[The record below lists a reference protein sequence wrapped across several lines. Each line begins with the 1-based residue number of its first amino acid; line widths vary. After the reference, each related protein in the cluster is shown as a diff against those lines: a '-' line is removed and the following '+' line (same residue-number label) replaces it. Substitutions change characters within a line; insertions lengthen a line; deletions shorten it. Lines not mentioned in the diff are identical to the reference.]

1 MLLNEFGQRIPP
13 SMTPQ
18 QKALGVMRASAR
30 AELAGAYDAAQTTGE
45 NQKHWR
51 YADDL
56 SAAAANSFQVRKTL
70 RQRARYECLQSNSFG
85 NGIVMTLAND
95 TISTGPILQVQLD
108 PTVSKV
114 IEQRWKRWCRATKL
128 VQKLRTARLSKIVD
142 GETFLLRTTNPALRD
157 ACKLDIN
164 LVEADQVSTPGWMEG
179 RPGMVDGIIF
189 DRYNNP
195 TVYHVLKQH
204 PGEIWNLGAWQ
215 KVDVMADDVI
225 HLFNAIRPGQARGVP
240 EVTPSL
246 PLFAFLRRYTL
257 ATIDA
262 AETAANLSAI
272 ITTQANAWN
281 SEGYSTDP
289 GIQPFDSVQID
300 RGLMVSL
307 PHGYDMKQFKPEQPT
322 GSYEGFRNAILQE
335 IARCVHMPENKALG
349 SSANYNFS
357 SAKLDDQ
364 IYWHSIQLER
374 ELIWINECMER
385 IFEWWYEEAMNI
397 DGYLPLVDSYEPPH
411 TWGWP
416 PRLQANPAEEA
427 ATNLQLINGGLKLDE
442 QYLNEQGI
450 DPTWFFR
457 KMDEQIDRRKR
468 WGTVSQETATV
479 MQAETKA
486 QPEAGPEAV
495 ANQSSGEYMGISRMQ
510 WNRNKKAILETLQ
523 NVADGTLN
531 RAQAE
536 VFLSGVGLSP
546 ENIAKLLEDASDGS
560 VDSVSEEDE

>member
-204 PGEIWNLGAWQ
+204 PGEIWNIGAWQ

-289 GIQPFDSVQID
+289 AVMPFDTVQVD
-300 RGLMVSL
+300 RGSMVAL

-416 PRLQANPAEEA
+416 PRLQANPAEDA
-427 ATNLQLINGGLKLDE
+427 TTNLQLINGGLKLDE

-457 KMDEQIDRRKR
+457 KMDEQINRRKR

-486 QPEAGPEAV
+486 QPDAGPEAV

-560 VDSVSEEDE
+560 VDSISEEDE

>member
-1 MLLNEFGQRIPP
+1 
-13 SMTPQ
+13 
-18 QKALGVMRASAR
+18 
-30 AELAGAYDAAQTTGE
+30 
-45 NQKHWR
+45 
-51 YADDL
+51 
-56 SAAAANSFQVRKTL
+56 
-70 RQRARYECLQSNSFG
+70 
-85 NGIVMTLAND
+85 
-95 TISTGPILQVQLD
+95 
-108 PTVSKV
+108 
-114 IEQRWKRWCRATKL
+114 
-128 VQKLRTARLSKIVD
+128 
-142 GETFLLRTTNPALRD
+142 
-157 ACKLDIN
+157 
-164 LVEADQVSTPGWMEG
+164 
-179 RPGMVDGIIF
+179 
-189 DRYNNP
+189 
-195 TVYHVLKQH
+195 
-204 PGEIWNLGAWQ
+204 
-215 KVDVMADDVI
+215 
-225 HLFNAIRPGQARGVP
+225 
-240 EVTPSL
+240 
-246 PLFAFLRRYTL
+246 LRRYTL

-374 ELIWINECMER
+374 ELIWVNECMER

-416 PRLQANPAEEA
+416 PRLQANPAEDA
-427 ATNLQLINGGLKLDE
+427 TTNLQLINGGLKLDE

-457 KMDEQIDRRKR
+457 KMDEQINRRKR

-546 ENIAKLLEDASDGS
+546 ENISKLLEDASDGS

>member
-204 PGEIWNLGAWQ
+204 PGEIWNIGAWQ

-416 PRLQANPAEEA
+416 PRLQANPAEDA
-427 ATNLQLINGGLKLDE
+427 TTNLQLINGGLKLDE

>member
-204 PGEIWNLGAWQ
+204 PGEIWNIGAWQ

-374 ELIWINECMER
+374 ELIWVNECMER

-416 PRLQANPAEEA
+416 PRLQANPAEDA
-427 ATNLQLINGGLKLDE
+427 TTNLQLINGGLKLDE

-457 KMDEQIDRRKR
+457 KMDEQINRRKR

-546 ENIAKLLEDASDGS
+546 ENISKLLEDASDGS

>member
-179 RPGMVDGIIF
+179 RPGMVDGIVF

-272 ITTQANAWN
+272 ITTQANPWN

-427 ATNLQLINGGLKLDE
+427 QTNLQLINGGLKLDE

-479 MQAETKA
+479 MQAETKT
-486 QPEAGPEAV
+486 QPEAGPEAA

-546 ENIAKLLEDASDGS
+546 ENITKLLEDASDGS

>member
-204 PGEIWNLGAWQ
+204 PGEIWNIGAWQ

-272 ITTQANAWN
+272 ITTQANPWN

-427 ATNLQLINGGLKLDE
+427 QTNLQLINGGLKLDE

-457 KMDEQIDRRKR
+457 KMDEQIERRKR

-479 MQAETKA
+479 MQSETKA

>member
-1 MLLNEFGQRIPP
+1 
-13 SMTPQ
+13 MTPQ

-204 PGEIWNLGAWQ
+204 PGEIWNIGAWQ

-416 PRLQANPAEEA
+416 PRLQANPAEDA
-427 ATNLQLINGGLKLDE
+427 TTNLQLINGGLKLDE

>member
-157 ACKLDIN
+157 ACKLDVN

-204 PGEIWNLGAWQ
+204 PGESWNIGAWQ

-427 ATNLQLINGGLKLDE
+427 TTNLQLINGGLKLDE

>member
-157 ACKLDIN
+157 ACKLDIS

-204 PGEIWNLGAWQ
+204 PGEIWNIGAWQ

-427 ATNLQLINGGLKLDE
+427 QTNLQLINGGLKLDE

-479 MQAETKA
+479 MQAETKT
-486 QPEAGPEAV
+486 QPEAGPESV

-560 VDSVSEEDE
+560 VDSVSEDDE

>member
-30 AELAGAYDAAQTTGE
+30 AELSGAYDAAQTTGE

-204 PGEIWNLGAWQ
+204 PGEIWNIGAWQ

-289 GIQPFDSVQID
+289 AVMPFDTVQVD
-300 RGLMVSL
+300 RGSMVAL

-416 PRLQANPAEEA
+416 PRLQANPAEDA
-427 ATNLQLINGGLKLDE
+427 TTNLQLINGGLKLDE

>member
-1 MLLNEFGQRIPP
+1 
-13 SMTPQ
+13 
-18 QKALGVMRASAR
+18 
-30 AELAGAYDAAQTTGE
+30 
-45 NQKHWR
+45 
-51 YADDL
+51 
-56 SAAAANSFQVRKTL
+56 
-70 RQRARYECLQSNSFG
+70 
-85 NGIVMTLAND
+85 
-95 TISTGPILQVQLD
+95 
-108 PTVSKV
+108 
-114 IEQRWKRWCRATKL
+114 
-128 VQKLRTARLSKIVD
+128 
-142 GETFLLRTTNPALRD
+142 
-157 ACKLDIN
+157 
-164 LVEADQVSTPGWMEG
+164 
-179 RPGMVDGIIF
+179 MVDGIIF

-204 PGEIWNLGAWQ
+204 PGEIWNIGAWQ

-416 PRLQANPAEEA
+416 PRLQANPAEDA
-427 ATNLQLINGGLKLDE
+427 TTNLQLINGGLKLDE

-486 QPEAGPEAV
+486 QPEAGTEAV

-546 ENIAKLLEDASDGS
+546 ENVAKLLEDASDGS
-560 VDSVSEEDE
+560 VDSISEEDE